1 VSIASKNRTQFAL
14 RAVAAAA
21 LTAVCA
27 AAGAVTFTEAY
38 QAALRN
44 DPTYRMNYYDNEYA
58 KENVV
63 IGRAGLLPNVSAS
76 YQASHNRVDL
86 TGSDILGRPTLTHPE
101 YISRSATVQLRQSLL
116 NLEEIAHYRQSK
128 VQAEASEAQYRS
140 RGGEVVLRVAGAY
153 LDALL
158 SNDALAL
165 AQAQRDMYIEQA
177 KVNQRLFEK
186 GEGTRTDML
195 ETQARL
201 DQAEAQAL
209 EAQDTLVTAR
219 NALAAVIGMEP
230 GVLQPLAPTFR
241 FAPLSPA
248 GFDDWKAIAL
258 AQNPDLASA
267 RLMVEAGRLEVQ
279 KAQARHAPRIDLVA
293 TYSKNDAETV
303 NTYNQNSVNRAIGVQ
318 VNVPLYAGGQV
329 SAIARQAVD
338 SYERAKADLQART
351 DRVVIEL
358 RKAHSLTVS
367 SVARIAALDK
377 AVASAQLL
385 IKATEQSIKGGVR
398 INLDLLNAQ
407 QQLTSV
413 QRDLAQARYSYLV
426 AQLRL
431 RAAAGTLSAADVDD
445 VARYFR

>member
-1 VSIASKNRTQFAL
+1 
-14 RAVAAAA
+14 

-44 DPTYRMNYYDNEYA
+44 DPTYRKNYYDNEYA

-209 EAQDTLVTAR
+209 EAQDTLATAR

-241 FAPLSPA
+241 FSPLSPA
-248 GFDDWKAIAL
+248 GFDGWKAIAL

-279 KAQARHAPRIDLVA
+279 KARARHAPRIDLVA

-413 QRDLAQARYSYLV
+413 QRDLAQARYSYLG